1 MTLFWQS
8 DIGWVNSLK
17 DGMNL
22 VAKEYIAAQ
31 NPDNPG
37 VLLVSRYAGA
47 AEQMQAAV
55 IIDPYQPKSMT
66 EGLKIALTMPLDER
80 KIRYECLLQGL
91 KQENLHAWHQ
101 GFLEDLYD
109 NKEYQI
115 DSVSPVA
122 NKLFGT

>member
-1 MTLFWQS
+1 
-8 DIGWVNSLK
+8 
-17 DGMNL
+17 MNL

-55 IIDPYQPKSMT
+55 IIDPYQSISMT
-66 EGLKIALTMPLDER
+66 EGLQTALTMPLDER
-80 KIRYECLLQGL
+80 KARYQSLLQGL

-109 NKEYQI
+109 YKECQI
-115 DSVSPVA
+115 ESLGSASELLSDS
-122 NKLFGT
+122 

>member
-37 VLLVSRYAGA
+37 VLLLSRYAGA

-55 IIDPYQPKSMT
+55 IIDPYRPKSMT
-66 EGLKIALTMPLDER
+66 EGLGIALTMPLDER
-80 KIRYECLLQGL
+80 QSRYQSLMQGL
-91 KQENLHAWHQ
+91 QQDDLQAWQ
-101 GFLEDLYD
+101 QKFLNDLYD
-109 NKEYQI
+109 VKKHQTDRLKPTAVQI
-115 DSVSPVA
+115 SD
-122 NKLFGT
+122 L

>member
-8 DIGWVNSLK
+8 DVGWVNSLK

-31 NPDNPG
+31 NPDDPG

-55 IIDPYQPKSMT
+55 IIDPREPQSIIN
-66 EGLKIALTMPLDER
+66 GLQTALTMPLSER
-80 KIRYECLLQGL
+80 QNRYQTLVQGL
-91 KQENLHAWHQ
+91 KQHDLHHWQ
-101 GFLEDLYD
+101 QDFLKDLCL
-109 NKEYQI
+109 
-115 DSVSPVA
+115 S
-122 NKLFGT
+122 

>member
-1 MTLFWQS
+1 MAMFWQS

-37 VLLVSRYAGA
+37 VLLLSRYAGA

-55 IIDPYQPKSMT
+55 IIDPHQPRSMA
-66 EGLKIALTMPLDER
+66 EGLNIALTMSLDER
-80 KIRYECLLQGL
+80 RSRHQSLLQGL
-91 KQENLHAWHQ
+91 QQDNLQAWQ
-101 GFLEDLYD
+101 QSFLDDLYD
-109 NKEYQI
+109 DKCCQTDGLRPATVYLS
-115 DSVSPVA
+115 DS
-122 NKLFGT
+122 